1 MDLPTVYA
9 QKLIQNAKFDWISAI
24 YRDAI
29 PPEVQD
35 SSDETIVLITEDINE
50 PAAYANTTFK
60 GWNIGVEVQIFY
72 SKNLPENFK
81 MMESELAFAKLFNDN
96 DWQIEQSKN
105 HIEDPDTGQVSKVFY
120 FSKILLIKESK

>member
-9 QKLIQNAKFDWISAI
+9 QKLIQNAKFDWISSI

-60 GWNIGVEVQIFY
+60 GWSIGVEVQIFY